1 MKPAPN
7 ILESLYLTVAEAAAE
22 LRVSRT
28 TIWRWI
34 GEGRLTAYRAGGRT
48 VRIRREDLRAALA
61 PVRRTQEEEL
71 AIMKDRVEV
80 RVAEGD
86 IWADYDPARVKAA
99 LRKSAGALATID
111 RSALL
116 KDIRKQR
123 KQDSRGR
130 PA

>member
-1 MKPAPN
+1 MAQADVGQPV
-7 ILESLYLTVAEAAAE
+7 YLTVQEAASE

-34 GEGRLTAYRAGGRT
+34 AEGRLAAYRAGGRT

-61 PVRRTQEEEL
+61 PVQSAMEKEQKQ
-71 AIMKDRVEV
+71 MKDRVDV

-86 IWADYDPARVKAA
+86 IWASYDPSRVKAA
-99 LRKSAGALATID
+99 LRRSAGALATVD
-111 RSALL
+111 RRALL
-116 KDIRKQR
+116 KDIRRQR
-123 KQDSRGR
+123 SQDSKGR